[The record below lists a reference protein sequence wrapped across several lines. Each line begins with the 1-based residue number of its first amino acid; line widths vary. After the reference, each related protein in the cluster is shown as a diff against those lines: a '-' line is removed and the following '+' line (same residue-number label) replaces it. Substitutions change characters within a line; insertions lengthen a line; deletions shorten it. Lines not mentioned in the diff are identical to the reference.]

1 MPRGN
6 KKALKPQK
14 KGNLVIPAKKKKKRI
29 KKLVESLDTG
39 PDLKMCGKSNKEKSF
54 KLFFLQ
60 IF

>member
-14 KGNLVIPAKKKKKRI
+14 KRNLVIPAKKKKKRI

-39 PDLKMCGKSNKEKSF
+39 PDVNVEKP
-54 KLFFLQ
+54 KIVWQ
-60 IF
+60 IK